1 MSSQE
6 GLFDVETEI
15 SATASDQQD
24 VETSYGVEFALVLA
38 RMIKAAR
45 EDPAQ
50 LRSTI
55 YELARVKLRKET
67 MRGNIAEEKRTMRAL
82 EIAIQG
88 VEAFSQ
94 REDALASDRLPL
106 SKPAVGQISQK
117 MDPPSPVLLIEQT
130 SRPTRSGPPG
140 KSARPRMFG
149 PILQLGL
156 VATIVIVVSA
166 LAFFKQQKVGQ
177 EKTEK
182 PTASV
187 IDKASPPEAAI
198 TSPSLPD
205 AVPARGA
212 GEKETSPPS
221 LPTVYGI
228 YALNNGQLHEIYSL
242 PGQIPDK
249 RVAISAPIGNPS
261 RTTLADGKVSFVV
274 FRRDVATSAPDRV
287 EVRVIAK
294 ITRAMTF
301 DAAGKPAI
309 TSVGDTWSVR
319 SISYPLRVAPIP
331 GNPEM
336 LVLKIEDPDFV
347 LPAGRYAVVVK
358 GLGYDFTVAG
368 TVTDSSQ
375 CLEKVEAA
383 NGSFYAECRKP

>member
-24 VETSYGVEFALVLA
+24 LETSYGVEFALVLA

-67 MRGNIAEEKRTMRAL
+67 LRGNVAEEKRAMRTL

-94 REDALASDRLPL
+94 REDALSSHHQPLP
-106 SKPAVGQISQK
+106 KPTVGQISQETN
-117 MDPPSPVLLIEQT
+117 PSPPVLLIEQA
-130 SRPTRSGPPG
+130 SQPTRSGPPG
-140 KSARPRMFG
+140 KAVGPKMFG
-149 PILQLGL
+149 PILRLGL
-156 VATIVIVVSA
+156 VSTIVIGISA
-166 LAFFKQQKVGQ
+166 LAFFKQHKPGQ
-177 EKTEK
+177 EKAEK
-182 PTASV
+182 PNVAV
-187 IDKASPPEAAI
+187 VGKGSPPESAAV
-198 TSPSLPD
+198 SPSLPD

-212 GEKETSPPS
+212 SEREASPPS

-249 RVAISAPIGNPS
+249 RVAISAPISSPS
-261 RTTLADGKVSFVV
+261 RTTLADGKVNFVV

-309 TSVGDTWSVR
+309 ASVGDTWSVR
-319 SISYPLRVAPIP
+319 SIAYPFRVAPIP
-331 GNPEM
+331 DNPEM
-336 LVLKIEDPDFV
+336 LALKSEDPDFV
-347 LPAGRYAVVVK
+347 LPAGRYAVVIK
-358 GLGYDFTVAG
+358 GQGYDFTVAG
-368 TVTDSSQ
+368 TVTDPSQ

>member
-24 VETSYGVEFALVLA
+24 IETSFGVEFALVLA

-67 MRGNIAEEKRTMRAL
+67 MRGNISEEKRAMRAL

-94 REDALASDRLPL
+94 REDALGSDRQPLP
-106 SKPAVGQISQK
+106 KPTVGQIGQETG
-117 MDPPSPVLLIEQT
+117 PPSSVMLIEQT
-130 SRPTRSGPPG
+130 SRPTRSGPSG
-140 KSARPRMFG
+140 KSARPKMFG
-149 PILQLGL
+149 PILRLSL
-156 VATIVIVVSA
+156 VATIVIGISA

-182 PTASV
+182 PNAAV
-187 IDKASPPEAAI
+187 VDKGSPPESTVA
-198 TSPSLPD
+198 SPSLPD
-205 AVPARGA
+205 AVIARGT
-212 GEKETSPPS
+212 GEISPPP

-228 YALNNGQLHEIYSL
+228 YALNGGQLHEVYSL
-242 PGQIPDK
+242 PGQVPDK
-249 RVAISAPIGNPS
+249 RVAISAPINSPS
-261 RTTLADGKVSFVV
+261 RTTLADGKVNFVI
-274 FRRDVATSAPDRV
+274 FRRDVATSAPDRI

-301 DAAGKPAI
+301 DTAGKPAI
-309 TSVGDTWSVR
+309 TSIGDTWSVR

-336 LVLKIEDPDFV
+336 LALKSEDPDFV
-347 LPAGRYAVVVK
+347 FPAGRYVVVIK
-358 GLGYDFTVAG
+358 GQGYDFTVAG

>member
-6 GLFDVETEI
+6 GFFDVETEI

-24 VETSYGVEFALVLA
+24 VETSYGVQFALVLA

-67 MRGNIAEEKRTMRAL
+67 MRGNIDEEKRAMRAL

-94 REDALASDRLPL
+94 REDALAPNPPSLP
-106 SKPAVGQISQK
+106 KPTVGQIGQEIN
-117 MDPPSPVLLIEQT
+117 PPSPVLLIEQT
-130 SRPTRSGPPG
+130 SQPTRSKAPG
-140 KSARPRMFG
+140 KSARPKTFG
-149 PILQLGL
+149 PILRLGL
-156 VATIVIVVSA
+156 VVTIVIGFSA
-166 LAFFKQQKVGQ
+166 LVFFKQQKAGP

-182 PTASV
+182 PNAAV
-187 IDKASPPEAAI
+187 VDKGSPPE
-198 TSPSLPD
+198 PVVGPLSLPD
-205 AVPARGA
+205 AVVARGI
-212 GEKETSPPS
+212 GEISAPP

-228 YALNNGQLHEIYSL
+228 YALNGGQLHEIYSL
-242 PGQIPDK
+242 PGQVPDK
-249 RVAISAPIGNPS
+249 RVAISAPISSPS
-261 RTTLADGKVSFVV
+261 RTTLADGKVNFVI
-274 FRRDVATSAPDRV
+274 FRRDVATNAPDRV

-336 LVLKIEDPDFV
+336 LVLKSEDPDFV
-347 LPAGRYAVVVK
+347 LPAGRYAVVIK
-358 GLGYDFTVAG
+358 GQGYDFTIAG
-368 TVTDSSQ
+368 TITDSSQ

-383 NGSFYAECRKP
+383 NGAFYAECRKP